1 MSALSARLHDS
12 MFSDCHE
19 AAKEIDWL
27 EEQLSIARQ
36 AAQAMLHLQQA
47 ALIRGYDSLAS
58 AIEAAP
64 LRSAGY
70 QQF

>member
-47 ALIRGYDSLAS
+47 ALIRGYENIAG
-58 AIEAAP
+58 AIDAAP
-64 LRSAGY
+64 VKSAGHVP
-70 QQF
+70 F